1 VHDLLAHRL
10 RLLGLRDVVRVRT
23 HTNRTVM
30 ITLTARGELRL
41 HQGYAS
47 APDRVLRAI
56 VRFLN
61 PRLPRSVRR
70 LAEREFLGFPVELYA
85 PPPAPRPRDRP
96 RPGDLVLLQRLSAA
110 HDRLNVELF
119 SRLLE
124 AIPIRLSSR
133 MRTRLGEL
141 TVDVRT
147 GRPSEIAISRRHLVR
162 HPWAEVEHTLLHE
175 MVHQWQAETGRP
187 VDHGRE
193 FRRKAREVGIH
204 AQAKRRLSL
213 GERGAGGAASVEGS
227 AEA

>member
-1 VHDLLAHRL
+1 MNDLLAHRL

-70 LAEREFLGFPVELYA
+70 LAEREFLGFPVELHA
-85 PPPAPRPRDRP
+85 PPPAPPGRDRP

-110 HDRLNVELF
+110 HERLNAEF
-119 SRLLE
+119 FGGLLKT
-124 AIPIRLSSR
+124 IPIRLSSR

-141 TVDVRT
+141 TVDVRS
-147 GRPSEIAISRRHLVR
+147 GRPTEIAISRRHVGR
-162 HPWAEVEHTLLHE
+162 HPWTEVEHTMLHE

-204 AQAKRRLSL
+204 AQAKRRLSVA
-213 GERGAGGAASVEGS
+213 EPNASGAGPAEGS

>member
-1 VHDLLAHRL
+1 MHDLLAHRL

-110 HDRLNVELF
+110 HERLNAELF
-119 SRLLE
+119 SGLLE

>member
-1 VHDLLAHRL
+1 VNDLLAHRL
-10 RLLGLRDVVRVRT
+10 RLLGLRNVVSVRT

-30 ITLTARGELRL
+30 ITLTGRGELRL

-85 PPPAPRPRDRP
+85 PAPAPPCRERP
-96 RPGDLVLLQRLSAA
+96 RPGDLVLLQRLTST
-110 HDRLNVELF
+110 HERLNAEF
-119 SRLLE
+119 FGGLLG
-124 AIPIRLSSR
+124 AIPIRLSGR

-141 TVDVRT
+141 SVDLRT
-147 GRPSEIAISRRHLVR
+147 GRPTEIAISRRHLAR
-162 HPWAEVEHTLLHE
+162 HPWAEVEHTVLHE

-204 AQAKRRLSL
+204 AQARRRVSL
-213 GERGAGGAASVEGS
+213 EESGTCASGAGST